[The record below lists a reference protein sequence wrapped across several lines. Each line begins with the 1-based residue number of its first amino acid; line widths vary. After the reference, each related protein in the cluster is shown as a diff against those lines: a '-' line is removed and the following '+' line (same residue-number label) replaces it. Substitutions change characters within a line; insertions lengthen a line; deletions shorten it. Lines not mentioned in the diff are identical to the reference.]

1 MNWSNKMKKKNRK
14 ATHDLTMGLN
24 KKICPRS
31 KRSQEEM
38 VGFGV
43 IVGLVAVILLIFLY
57 FAISGKSKDNLD
69 DYKAKSFL
77 QSAMNYNTNC
87 DGVRELNLSVEK
99 LIGECEA
106 NRNCVNGLNSC
117 EVLTT
122 TMNALL
128 EKGWQGEG
136 EISGYSL
143 NITEEGR
150 EVISLQKGNNTG
162 NSRGTLFPTSRYGS
176 LIEVKFKIYITD

>member
-1 MNWSNKMKKKNRK
+1 MKKNKK
-14 ATHDLTMGLN
+14 ATPALTLEIN
-24 KKICPRS
+24 EKICPKS

-57 FAISGKSKDNLD
+57 FAISGKSKDSLD
-69 DYKAKSFL
+69 DYKAQSFL
-77 QSAMNYNTNC
+77 QSVMNYNTNC

-99 LIGECEA
+99 LIGECSA
-106 NRNCVNGLNSC
+106 NRTCVNGLNSC
-117 EVLTT
+117 HVLTT
-122 TMNALL
+122 TMNNLL

-150 EVISLQKGNNTG
+150 EVISFQKGNNTG
-162 NSRGTLFPTSRYGS
+162 NSKGALFPTNRYGP
-176 LIEVKFKIYITD
+176 LIEARFKIYIIS